1 LLVSNAREM
10 MDDGRRWMMERWNE
24 LILVPAGPDLMV
36 ELLCTALMHR
46 FDGGVWDMV
55 NRKIPAKSSNKLQ
68 TRDCHCLLAW

>member
-1 LLVSNAREM
+1 MLVSNAREM

-24 LILVPAGPDLMV
+24 LILVPAGPDLMI

-55 NRKIPAKSSNKLQ
+55 NR
-68 TRDCHCLLAW
+68 